1 MWEIRECRKGCGD
14 RECGRLGSAGR
25 GEEIGSVG
33 D

>member
-1 MWEIRECRKGCGD
+1 MREI

-25 GEEIGSVG
+25 GGDRECGRLGSVG